1 MIRVSVLYPA
11 GAGDTFDL
19 SYYCEKHMALARRLL
34 GAALKGVSVDAGIAG
49 GEIGAPAPYLAIG
62 HLMFESLDA
71 FLAAFLPVAAQLQGD
86 IPNYTNAAPI
96 IQISE
101 MKL

>member
-1 MIRVSVLYPA
+1 
-11 GAGDTFDL
+11 
-19 SYYCEKHMALARRLL
+19 MALARRLL
-34 GAALKGVSVDAGIAG
+34 GTALKGVSVDAGIAG